1 MCSHCVAFLVDVN
14 NTLALSTP
22 NASIVYESVFLV
34 TPTNALFISSA
45 SNLPSSKK
53 ALARRCSTVAT
64 ELKPASRA
72 AVAGLIEGSIMLAPP
87 TTVSAFTIKTH
98 ITRAAV
104 FANKLR
110 FIVFFFS
117 VVDSYPY

>member
-1 MCSHCVAFLVDVN
+1 M
-14 NTLALSTP
+14 
-22 NASIVYESVFLV
+22 

-64 ELKPASRA
+64 ELKPASKA
-72 AVAGLIEGSIMLAPP
+72 AVAGLIEGSIILAPP
-87 TTVSAFTIKTH
+87 TTVNAFTINTHKTL
-98 ITRAAV
+98 AAV

-110 FIVFFFS
+110 FIFFVFS
-117 VVDSYPY
+117 VVDSYAY